1 MKIIPNETSSK
12 IVLLLMIFNLIES
25 KYNITNKISRED
37 IEGKHSKFFPDRK
50 RIQSRKLKDILAVV

>member
-1 MKIIPNETSSK
+1 
-12 IVLLLMIFNLIES
+12 MIFNLIES